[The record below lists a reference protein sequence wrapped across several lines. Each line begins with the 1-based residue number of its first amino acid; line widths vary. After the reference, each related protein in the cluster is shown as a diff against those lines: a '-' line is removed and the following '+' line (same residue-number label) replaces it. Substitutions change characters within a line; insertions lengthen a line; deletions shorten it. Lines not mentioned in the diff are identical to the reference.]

1 MFAAG
6 AVEGK
11 VGRAGGWP
19 WVCHDMGNALDRTAA
34 LELAAEKCQQGRKAT
49 QYRGELP
56 TDTTKRF
63 HDPVSSLGLQQD
75 IGPYRRMVNY

>member
-1 MFAAG
+1 
-6 AVEGK
+6 
-11 VGRAGGWP
+11 
-19 WVCHDMGNALDRTAA
+19 MGTALDRSAA

-63 HDPVSSLGLQQD
+63 HDPMSSLGLHQD
-75 IGPYRRMVNY
+75 VRLYRRMVNY